1 MKYVYPA
8 IFRKDKKI
16 PDCYSVEFPDVEGAV
31 TSGYTLYE
39 SIEMAEDILAAI
51 LSDYEDR
58 EAGKLNHPMSNRI
71 DAPTPINEVVA
82 EVDEHSTEVF
92 VTLIKVDTDA
102 YRKIL
107 AAEKENSKG
116 AA

>member
-16 PDCYSVEFPDVEGAV
+16 PDCYAVEFPDVQCAGIC
-31 TSGYTLYE
+31 GYSLCDALE
-39 SIEMAEDILAAI
+39 EAEDALAAM
-51 LSDYEDR
+51 LCDHEDR
-58 EAGKLNHPMSNRI
+58 EAGKLNRQMSNRV

-82 EVDEHSTEVF
+82 EVDEYSTEVF

-107 AAEKENSKG
+107 AAEKK
-116 AA
+116 

>member
-16 PDCYSVEFPDVEGAV
+16 PDCYSVEFPDVQCAG
-31 TSGYTLYE
+31 TCGYSLCE
-39 SIEMAEDILAAI
+39 AIEEAEDTLAAM
-51 LSDYEDR
+51 LCDYEDR
-58 EAGKLNHPMSNRI
+58 ESGKLNHPMSNRI
-71 DAPTPINEVVA
+71 DAPTPINEIVA

-107 AAEKENSKG
+107 SAENI
-116 AA
+116 